1 MSSFVLARGMG
12 IDVTLLGTFGM
23 MGLVMV
29 GITLPNSP
37 GMIGQYQ
44 WLTALG
50 LSLELGKAAVTDGS
64 PVFGEVLAYAIFL
77 HAVQVI
83 WYVGTGLAA
92 VATRHVSFSELWAAR
107 KLDPETV
114 PGDAAT
120 S

>member
-1 MSSFVLARGMG
+1 MG
-12 IDVTLLGTFGM
+12 LDISLTGTFGM

-50 LSLELGKAAVTDGS
+50 VSLELGKGAVTDGS
-64 PVFGEVLAYAIFL
+64 VMYGEVLAFAIFL

-83 WYVGTGLAA
+83 WYVGTGLIA
-92 VATRHVSFSELWAAR
+92 VATRHVSFHELWAAR
-107 KLDPETV
+107 KLDPEPTAS
-114 PGDAAT
+114 DAAT